1 MIQKNQ
7 QINNTKKEVHFFLKE
22 INYENTLDKDKAK
35 EYKKFYGPECC
46 YGTGI
51 TAQIRKAIVM
61 ICIDIAF
68 VISAFCLLIH
78 NNKAYKDYRD
88 IIILNPLS
96 NYEIFW
102 CDFGQYENGILISYF
117 ILLILV
123 LLYEIVSLLIHYNV
137 IKLEIGQN
145 FFYKMIILINF
156 TFEIIFVI
164 YLFLLLYLF
173 SLSILIVSKTPL
185 DFREEPTVF
194 TILNR
199 TNTTTNTT
207 KIEREKTS
215 VEITFDE
222 QLLNYIVYILIIF
235 IIIVF
240 NFFQLS
246 LENTRNFYL
255 NFDFRYKNDNEQQEI
270 IKSTKILINDHY
282 YDIKIKK
289 NKKYLS
295 LFAMLYNYN
304 YSGHKMEINLNIN
317 LIYKEILIEGITDN
331 FIFIRT
337 TNKAINDQLSLVDF
351 EYPTFH
357 EIFGYLF
364 QCLSLHFLILSL
376 SLAFFKLHITNERN
390 YKIFLDFISQ
400 EIIEKPKYYSTFK
413 MYGNFEKNVTDSRF
427 ILYLISSVI
436 LIFYISKRMFFGGFI
451 KYIYLTISFIL
462 SIIFIIINVIYM
474 FLSLL
479 LVIFGGM
486 CHSNF
491 EDLSRDDYLIRK
503 KILAHCF
510 LNSFCFIFFIPIL
523 VFNVKIYIYL
533 RDVINDYEILSKDEN
548 IRKETNNE
556 DIANIKYIDK
566 NIKACTLEELQIVNF
581 PKKLFF
587 KQPKVI
593 ISDNNNN
600 NNINNKENNN
610 ISNNNNIDYQNRND
624 IYINPEDLNIKNIGN
639 KIDMDIKKNIDT
651 KNAFDIN
658 STRNEE
664 NPPNLQN
671 NQINVNTEGQLKS
684 SEERNIT
691 NNPK

>member
-1 MIQKNQ
+1 MIQQNQ
-7 QINNTKKEVHFFLKE
+7 QTNKTEKEINFFLKE
-22 INYENTLDKDKAK
+22 INYIDTLDKDKAK
-35 EYKKFYGPECC
+35 LYKNFYDPKCC
-46 YGTGI
+46 YGNGI
-51 TAQIRKAIVM
+51 IAEIRKTIVM
-61 ICIDIAF
+61 VSMDIAF

-137 IKLEIGQN
+137 IKVEIGQN

-156 TFEIIFVI
+156 IFEIIFII
-164 YLFLLLYLF
+164 YFILLLYLF
-173 SLSILIVSKTPL
+173 SLSILVVSTTPL

-207 KIEREKTS
+207 KIERQKTS
-215 VEITFDE
+215 IEIKFDE
-222 QLLNYIVYILIIF
+222 QLLKYIIYILIIL
-235 IIIVF
+235 IIIVL
-240 NFFQLS
+240 NFFVAS
-246 LENTRNFYL
+246 LEDTRNFYL
-255 NFDFRYKNDNEQQEI
+255 NFDFKHKNDNEQQEI
-270 IKSTKILINDHY
+270 IKSTKMLINDHY

-295 LFAMLYNYN
+295 LFAMLYNYK

-331 FIFIRT
+331 FIFIKT
-337 TNKAINDQLSLVDF
+337 VNKAINDQLSLVDF
-351 EYPTFH
+351 EYPIFH
-357 EIFGYLF
+357 EIFLYLSACSIYILF
-364 QCLSLHFLILSL
+364 ILSL
-376 SLAFFKLHITNERN
+376 SLAFFKLHITNEKN

-400 EIIEKPKYYSTFK
+400 EIIEKPKYYSIFK
-413 MYGNFEKNVTDSRF
+413 MYGNFEKNITDSRF
-427 ILYLISSVI
+427 ILYLISFFI
-436 LIFYISKRMFFGGFI
+436 TIFFIIKRMFFGGFI

-474 FLSLL
+474 ILSLL

-486 CHSNF
+486 CHINF
-491 EDLSRDDYLIRK
+491 EDLSRDDYLIRS
-503 KILAHCF
+503 KILVHCF

-523 VFNVKIYIYL
+523 VYNSKIYIYL
-533 RDVINDYEILSKDEN
+533 RDVINDYGILSKDEN
-548 IRKETNNE
+548 ILKEINNE
-556 DIANIKYIDK
+556 DISNILYIDK

-593 ISDNNNN
+593 ISDNNNS
-600 NNINNKENNN
+600 NNINNETNNN
-610 ISNNNNIDYQNRND
+610 ANNNNIDYQNRND

-639 KIDMDIKKNIDT
+639 KIDKDIKKNIDT
-651 KNAFDIN
+651 KNTFDIN

-671 NQINVNTEGQLKS
+671 NQINANTEGQLKS

>member
-1 MIQKNQ
+1 MIQQNQ
-7 QINNTKKEVHFFLKE
+7 QTNKTEKEINFFLKE
-22 INYENTLDKDKAK
+22 INYIDTLDKDKAK
-35 EYKKFYGPECC
+35 LYKKFYDPKCC
-46 YGTGI
+46 YGNGI
-51 TAQIRKAIVM
+51 IAEIRKTIVM
-61 ICIDIAF
+61 VSMDIAF

-137 IKLEIGQN
+137 IKVEIGQN

-156 TFEIIFVI
+156 IFEIIFSI
-164 YLFLLLYLF
+164 YFFLLLYLF
-173 SLSILIVSKTPL
+173 SLSILVFSTTPL

-207 KIEREKTS
+207 KIERQKTS
-215 VEITFDE
+215 IEIKFDE
-222 QLLNYIVYILIIF
+222 QLLKYIIYILIIL
-235 IIIVF
+235 IIIVLNLF
-240 NFFQLS
+240 VAS
-246 LENTRNFYL
+246 LEDTRNFYL
-255 NFDFRYKNDNEQQEI
+255 NFDFKHKNDNEQQEI
-270 IKSTKILINDHY
+270 IKSTKMLINDHY

-295 LFAMLYNYN
+295 LFAMLYNYK
-304 YSGHKMEINLNIN
+304 YSGHKTEINLNIN

-331 FIFIRT
+331 FIFIKT
-337 TNKAINDQLSLVDF
+337 VNKAINDQLSLVDF
-351 EYPTFH
+351 EYPIFH
-357 EIFGYLF
+357 EIFFYLSACSIYILF
-364 QCLSLHFLILSL
+364 ILSL
-376 SLAFFKLHITNERN
+376 SLAFFKLHITNEKN

-400 EIIEKPKYYSTFK
+400 EIIEKPKYYSIFK
-413 MYGNFEKNVTDSRF
+413 MCGNFEKNITDSRF
-427 ILYLISSVI
+427 ILYLISFFI
-436 LIFYISKRMFFGGFI
+436 TIFFIIKRMFFGGFI

-474 FLSLL
+474 ILSLL

-486 CHSNF
+486 CHINF
-491 EDLSRDDYLIRK
+491 EDLSRDDYLIRN
-503 KILAHCF
+503 KILVHCF

-523 VFNVKIYIYL
+523 VYNSKIYIYL
-533 RDVINDYEILSKDEN
+533 RDVINDYGILSKDEN
-548 IRKETNNE
+548 ILKEINNE
-556 DIANIKYIDK
+556 DISNILYIDK

-593 ISDNNNN
+593 ISDNNNS
-600 NNINNKENNN
+600 NNINNETNNN
-610 ISNNNNIDYQNRND
+610 ANNNNIDYQNRND

-639 KIDMDIKKNIDT
+639 KIDKDIKKNIDT
-651 KNAFDIN
+651 KNTFDIN